1 MVMAARSFRRPG
13 SVIRYVHIPP
23 ISYEVPDLGQKTSR
37 LETLQE
43 FSYEVPDLGQKTSR
57 FDTLQEGHSNRNK
70 PAYCQATPQP
80 DD

>member
-1 MVMAARSFRRPG
+1 MVMVTRSFGRPE
-13 SVIRYVHIPP
+13 SVIRYVYIPP

-37 LETLQE
+37 FE
-43 FSYEVPDLGQKTSR
+43 
-57 FDTLQEGHSNRNK
+57 TLQEGHSNRNK